1 MEFANPINKLLFYK
15 NDNNCTKE
23 LDKLL
28 ELGFE
33 KEKKQQLSNIPRVKL
48 NSQII
53 FLKLIL
59 ITMKMKAILQMKELR
74 V

>member
-48 NSQII
+48 NS
-53 FLKLIL
+53 
-59 ITMKMKAILQMKELR
+59 
-74 V
+74 